1 MEKLQVFL
9 LIFQIV
15 IAIMMII
22 AVLLQKSD
30 GDSLSGIGGGSG
42 GLGSVVSSK
51 ASASIL
57 SKVTMV
63 LIGLFMLNCLVL
75 ASLYSKTSKS
85 TKLQVDEILEKESG
99 NGAGKAPSSQNKA
112 PEVPLAD

>member
-9 LIFQIV
+9 LVFQII
-15 IAIMMII
+15 IAVMMII

-51 ASASIL
+51 TSASIL
-57 SKVTMV
+57 SKITMV
-63 LIGLFMLNCLVL
+63 LIGIFMLNCLVL

-85 TKLQVDEILEKESG
+85 TKLQVDEILDKESKDG
-99 NGAGKAPSSQNKA
+99 TDKPLSNQNKV
-112 PEVPLAD
+112 PEIPLAE